1 MGSCSTTRCPFLTA
15 FPAGFAEMNALDIV
29 RMDPLQLKNLA
40 LGLLLVQARLM
51 PMFLLLPMMN
61 RAMVPRTVLFAIA
74 AGFGALVLPIL
85 HVPTDWGK
93 DAGLLLLILS
103 KEAFVGLLLGF
114 LLALPFWLF
123 EAVGFMV
130 DNQRGANMAAMLNP
144 LTGSESSP
152 LGLLMNMAF
161 ITLYISI
168 GGMQVLLGVVYDSYK
183 LWNPLEF
190 WPDLGVSFADLVFPQ
205 LNRMLQHCLLLAAP
219 AMLVMLLAELSLA
232 LISRFAPQLQVFF
245 LAMPI
250 KSALGIFILAIS
262 AGMLLDIA
270 QEHMNAGRHW
280 LQWLAPAMSGGLE

>member
-1 MGSCSTTRCPFLTA
+1 
-15 FPAGFAEMNALDIV
+15 MNASDIV
-29 RMDPLQLKNLA
+29 RIDPLQLKNLA

-61 RAMVPRTVLFAIA
+61 RSMVPRTVLFAIA
-74 AGFGALVLPIL
+74 AGFGVLVLPTL
-85 HVPTDWGK
+85 QLPADLGK
-93 DAGLLLLILS
+93 DAPMLLLILG
-103 KEAFVGLLLGF
+103 KEALIGLLLGF

-123 EAVGFMV
+123 EAIGFIV

-161 ITLYISI
+161 ITFYIAI
-168 GGMQVLLGVVYDSYK
+168 GGMHVLLGVVYDSYK
-183 LWNPLEF
+183 LWDPLQF
-190 WPDLGVSFADLVFPQ
+190 WPHFDAEFADLVFPQ

-232 LISRFAPQLQVFF
+232 LISRFTPQLQVFF

-250 KSALGIFILAIS
+250 KSALGIFMLAIS
-262 AGMLLDIA
+262 TGMLLDIA
-270 QEHMNAGRHW
+270 REQMDGGRHW
-280 LQWLAPAMSGGLE
+280 LKWLAPVLHGGA